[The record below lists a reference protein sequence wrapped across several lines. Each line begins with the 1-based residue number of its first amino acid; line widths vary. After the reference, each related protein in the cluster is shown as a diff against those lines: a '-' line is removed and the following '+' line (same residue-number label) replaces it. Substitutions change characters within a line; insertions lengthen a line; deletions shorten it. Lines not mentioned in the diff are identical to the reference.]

1 MINWQLKSFSCK
13 PIMIIFDQQSEN
25 FAKNKLYF
33 AFNYVDS
40 SVKIRE
46 LEPTKLNHWDNLLLI
61 LITVHIYK
69 G

>member
-1 MINWQLKSFSCK
+1 
-13 PIMIIFDQQSEN
+13 MIIFLQQSEN
-25 FAKNKLYF
+25 FAKNKPYF
-33 AFNYVDS
+33 ALNYVDS

-46 LEPTKLNHWDNLLLI
+46 LEPTKLNHWDNLFLI